1 MCGTHARGFYFS
13 DGLYNEINFKINSQ
27 CPTFADFGV
36 SFIDSDFFVAF
47 RTKNGEIVPIEILAE
62 EIGTHSKKVFSIQ
75 NASGN
80 GLDIVALR
88 PDGKYDIFE
97 VKSSKHGKFKLSE
110 RQQKDG
116 KCFAKQVLT
125 KDVKKGGYFMKGLGR
140 KKTPIGPKEARAIFN
155 NIDKTE
161 TVFVDMN
168 SKFRATR
175 MTFGTW

>member
-1 MCGTHARGFYFS
+1 MKYLEGTGKY
-13 DGLYNEINFKINSQ
+13 
-27 CPTFADFGV
+27 
-36 SFIDSDFFVAF
+36 
-47 RTKNGEIVPIEILAE
+47 
-62 EIGTHSKKVFSIQ
+62 KKVFSIQ

-110 RQQKDG
+110 RQQKGG

-125 KDVKKGGYFMKGLGR
+125 EDVKKGGYFMKGLGR